1 VSDRVPTTALFEVR
15 CHRCNVSFPIG
26 TKVCLHCGGRTGEP
40 AAPVLLSEIRALS
53 RPDGDGAP
61 LLSQDGELAEAPAG
75 DEAEPGRRSLFG
87 TAMSLFW
94 VLLLVGGYFFRSC
107 VSEPQ

>member
-1 VSDRVPTTALFEVR
+1 MALFEVR
-15 CHRCNVSFPIG
+15 CHRCNVSFPPG

-40 AAPVLLSEIRALS
+40 AAPVLLSALGALTRADDADAGL
-53 RPDGDGAP
+53 P
-61 LLSQDGELAEAPAG
+61 SQDGELAEAPAG

-94 VLLLVGGYFFRSC
+94 VLLLVAGYLFRSC
-107 VSEPQ
+107 ASEPQ

>member
-1 VSDRVPTTALFEVR
+1 MALFEVR
-15 CHRCNVSFPIG
+15 CHSCNVSFPPG

-40 AAPVLLSEIRALS
+40 AVPVLLSEIRALS
-53 RPDGDGAP
+53 QADGDDAQLP
-61 LLSQDGELAEAPAG
+61 SQAGELAEAPAG
-75 DEAEPGRRSLFG
+75 EEAEPGRRSLFG

-94 VLLLVGGYFFRSC
+94 VLLLVAGYLFRSC